1 MSLLSF
7 KLRDGKPGR
16 LDLSGLTPGKLAGLS
31 NLEIAQLV
39 VGKDRDQ
46 ARAGDVF
53 DVSGALDGA
62 TGLIEFTGTNALAE
76 GLGEDLDGG
85 SIIVDGDT
93 GAHAG
98 RNMKRGRMEIR
109 GSAGAYLGAGMK
121 GGIITV
127 KKSVGDFAG
136 GVLTGEK
143 NGMAGGTIVVDGDV
157 GERAGDRMRRGTI
170 IARGSFGAQ
179 AGSRMLGGTLWSE
192 TGFGA
197 SPGSLLRRG
206 TLIAPKIEAMPA
218 TFADC
223 GRHDLTILR
232 IFSRSM
238 IELLGTLAPKPLP
251 PMVRRYAGDLSTAGK
266 GEILLVGQE

>member
-7 KLRDGKPGR
+7 KLRNATPGR
-16 LDLSGLTPGKLAGLS
+16 LDLSGLTPGKLAGKS
-31 NLEIAQLV
+31 DYDIAQLV
-39 VGKDRDQ
+39 IGKDRDQ
-46 ARAGDVF
+46 AKVGDLF
-53 DVSGALDGA
+53 DVSGTLDGS
-62 TGLIEFTGTNALAE
+62 TGLIVLSGTTGLME
-76 GLGEDLDGG
+76 GVGDSLDGG
-85 SIIVDGDT
+85 TIIVDGDV

-98 RNMKRGRMEIR
+98 RAMTKGRLEIR

-121 GGIITV
+121 GGLITV
-127 KKSVGDFAG
+127 AKNAGDFVG
-136 GVLTGEK
+136 GALTGEK

-157 GERAGDRMRRGTI
+157 GERAGDRMRRGSV

-192 TGFGA
+192 KSFGA

-206 TLIAPKIEAMPA
+206 TLIAPKFDAIPA

-232 IFSRSM
+232 IMSKSM
-238 IELLGTLAPKPLP
+238 IELLGPLAPKPLP

-266 GEILLVGQE
+266 GEIWVTG

>member
-7 KLRDGKPGR
+7 TLRNAPPAR
-16 LDLSGLTPGKLAGLS
+16 LDLSGLTPAKLAGVS
-31 NLEIAQLV
+31 TYDVARIV

-46 ARAGDVF
+46 ATIGDVF
-53 DVSGALDGA
+53 DVSGALDGN
-62 TGLIEFTGTNALAE
+62 TGLMVFAGCN
-76 GLGEDLDGG
+76 GLMDGVGDGLDGG
-85 SIIVDGDT
+85 HIIVEGDV

-98 RNMKRGRMEIR
+98 RDMKKGRLDIR
-109 GSAGAYLGAGMK
+109 GSTGAYLGAGMK
-121 GGIITV
+121 GGLITV
-127 KKSVGDFAG
+127 AKNAGEFVGGA
-136 GVLTGEK
+136 LTGDK
-143 NGMAGGTIVVDGDV
+143 NGMAGGTIVIDGDV

-192 TGFGA
+192 KGFGLN
-197 SPGSLLRRG
+197 PGSLLRRG
-206 TLIAPKIEAMPA
+206 TLIAPKFDAIPA

-232 IFSRSM
+232 IMSRYM
-238 IELLGTLAPKPLP
+238 IETLGTLAPKPLP

-266 GEILLVGQE
+266 GEIWVTG